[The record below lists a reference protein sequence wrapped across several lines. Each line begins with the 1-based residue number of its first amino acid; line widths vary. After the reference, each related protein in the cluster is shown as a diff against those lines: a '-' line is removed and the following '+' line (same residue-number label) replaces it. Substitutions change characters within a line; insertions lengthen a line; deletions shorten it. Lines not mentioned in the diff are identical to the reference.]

1 MVLSRVLFLNSPFAL
16 LQNGASIDRSTD
28 LLKPSNGDALSMF
41 LNMSLIAVKDLPK
54 YSPVP
59 GLEALTFIVWEV
71 DPRPI
76 IMLENSHLKWYE
88 SKSERKIVVLLRHML
103 TKKYSIED
111 GIVLDMGINDGY
123 VAALAASYGYKVVG
137 ADGQPECI
145 RRFHLAIAVNRWEN
159 VYIYKNIISNR
170 SLSIEIPNG
179 VCGGGTRY
187 LNDTAPTIKTEMGI
201 SVKMPGKT
209 VVKSETVDNL
219 IQSERVIFFH
229 LDVEGAEVSALQSAA
244 NALRERRIEN
254 LVWEFAPHRW
264 RDERNQTLHAINKL
278 MENFACL
285 QITDLD
291 MDDPWKNEGVRILDW
306 GLKYAEI
313 EIRRGIVD
321 IWCTLATAS

>member
-1 MVLSRVLFLNSPFAL
+1 
-16 LQNGASIDRSTD
+16 
-28 LLKPSNGDALSMF
+28 
-41 LNMSLIAVKDLPK
+41 
-54 YSPVP
+54 
-59 GLEALTFIVWEV
+59 
-71 DPRPI
+71 
-76 IMLENSHLKWYE
+76 
-88 SKSERKIVVLLRHML
+88 
-103 TKKYSIED
+103 
-111 GIVLDMGINDGY
+111 
-123 VAALAASYGYKVVG
+123 
-137 ADGQPECI
+137 
-145 RRFHLAIAVNRWEN
+145 
-159 VYIYKNIISNR
+159 
-170 SLSIEIPNG
+170 
-179 VCGGGTRY
+179 
-187 LNDTAPTIKTEMGI
+187 MGI